1 MKKLTIAFIGLN
13 ALDIGLTLY
22 FVGTGVSTELNPVMA
37 RVLALPLP
45 AVISFKTI
53 LPAILV
59 AGLLGINTHTE
70 LEKLG
75 LFSLAVR
82 ARWVLL
88 VMVAVEAG
96 VCLFN
101 MTGLIWS

>member
-1 MKKLTIAFIGLN
+1 VKKLAIAFVGLN
-13 ALDIGLTLY
+13 VLDIGLTLY

-45 AVISFKTI
+45 AVIAYKTV

-59 AGLLGINTHTE
+59 AGLLGISKHP
-70 LEKLG
+70 
-75 LFSLAVR
+75 AVR
-82 ARWVLL
+82 RFNVGRVLAI
-88 VMVAVEAG
+88 VVAVEAG

-101 MTGLIWS
+101 LTGLMM